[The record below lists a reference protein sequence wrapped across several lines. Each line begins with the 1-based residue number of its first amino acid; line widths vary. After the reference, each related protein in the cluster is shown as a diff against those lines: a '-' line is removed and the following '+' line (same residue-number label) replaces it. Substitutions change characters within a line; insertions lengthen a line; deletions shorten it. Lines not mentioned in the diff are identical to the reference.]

1 MKLIS
6 PEQKEYIDALIAES
20 VSAPIAPAIY
30 EKDLLVTEILNAVS
44 GQSFV
49 GAQLLFAGGT
59 SLSKGFGLLERMSED
74 IDFKVLV
81 DDPAISNAARRKL
94 LSNIKLSI
102 SQTLE
107 DLGFTTI
114 EVSAHS
120 ANQVVSL
127 QARYQPYFS
136 MPEGMRDFIAI
147 DLNARNIRYNSTS
160 RSICSLLDK
169 QLVAFGKQENLFQ
182 INCVIPS
189 QTAAEK
195 ILALLRRLEQHEAG
209 LLSEPFDPALVRHL
223 YDIWQIQHSA
233 FADIEQSKQHF
244 QLALA
249 SDIQA
254 YARQFPEFAENPQQ
268 VLLRGLQLLESHQL
282 CQESYCSTLANLI
295 FANELVDYTVAYET
309 FAQFTSELIEA

>member
-30 EKDLLVTEILNAVS
+30 EKDLLVTEILNGVS

-107 DLGFTTI
+107 DLGFT
-114 EVSAHS
+114 
-120 ANQVVSL
+120 ANCCL
-127 QARYQPYFS
+127 
-136 MPEGMRDFIAI
+136 G
-147 DLNARNIRYNSTS
+147 LN
-160 RSICSLLDK
+160 LK
-169 QLVAFGKQENLFQ
+169 
-182 INCVIPS
+182 
-189 QTAAEK
+189 
-195 ILALLRRLEQHEAG
+195 
-209 LLSEPFDPALVRHL
+209 
-223 YDIWQIQHSA
+223 
-233 FADIEQSKQHF
+233 
-244 QLALA
+244 
-249 SDIQA
+249 
-254 YARQFPEFAENPQQ
+254 
-268 VLLRGLQLLESHQL
+268 
-282 CQESYCSTLANLI
+282 
-295 FANELVDYTVAYET
+295 
-309 FAQFTSELIEA
+309 